1 MVNAIDFLRCFLG
14 GFAIATFI
22 LSLAFGNMATDS
34 YNQAVMDCKENR
46 PICEATYQKVMAER
60 NLSAIISET
69 NK

>member
-1 MVNAIDFLRCFLG
+1 MDFLFGLTA
-14 GFAIATFI
+14 GFMVGLLTISIHFYNI
-22 LSLAFGNMATDS
+22 GDS
-34 YNQAVMDCKENR
+34 MYNEAVMDCKENN